1 MPKLIQIKIVKI
13 KYSGDSIGDDIKMEV
28 DCLGA
33 LVDFKKK
40 LKCNSEVSPKLFVNS
55 FISDNKIFNLPIGIK
70 IIEEDL
76 VFNDVGVKLLNLK
89 IDLKTSGAITEVCK
103 IEVIELR
110 NFIAK
115 NKAVFEVFIEI
126 SVKEVE
132 LYVDEDKGGWLDA
145 LPENS
150 NDRITL
156 PKYLKVQLEKTDNE
170 RQYFKILEGVRR
182 GESASIKFKEGEQS
196 YLGINNRHTKPV
208 QLVYSISKKTLKL
221 GNAVYKAT
229 DDPDNLW
236 KKGDY
241 DIEIPDTAHRG
252 GRYYPDANLS
262 KVWFRIG
269 HEGTRYLHIGA
280 HSLGCI
286 TLTEVSRWDELC
298 DTLLRARKGDN
309 LSVGVVKVID

>member
-33 LVDFKKK
+33 LVDFKKR